1 MTARGSALRFK
12 ALGADTDRRF
22 SLFEREVPVG
32 ARRPAAHRHPGT
44 SEAFYVLDGT
54 LAMRL
59 GDENLAVHAG
69 TFVCVPP
76 GVVHAFSNPRTAPV
90 RFLNFNTPAGWEGYM
105 RDLAAA
111 AAGGRQLSTPEIAAN
126 AARHDFHPA

>member
-54 LAMRL
+54 LALHVEDADHRIERGGFAL
-59 GDENLAVHAG
+59 VPAGVAHTFGNGGPEVLRVLIVHAPALDSYFRELDDLDRSG
-69 TFVCVPP
+69 RLDPQSERELKRRH
-76 GVVHAFSNPRTAPV
+76 GLEPV
-90 RFLNFNTPAGWEGYM
+90 
-105 RDLAAA
+105 
-111 AAGGRQLSTPEIAAN
+111 
-126 AARHDFHPA
+126 